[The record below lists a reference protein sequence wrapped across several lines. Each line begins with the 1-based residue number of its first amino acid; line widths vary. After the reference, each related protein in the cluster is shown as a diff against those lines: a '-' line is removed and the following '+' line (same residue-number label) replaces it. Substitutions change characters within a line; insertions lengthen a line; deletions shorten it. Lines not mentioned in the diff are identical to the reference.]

1 MTILRVG
8 IAGLGTVGGGLFRLL
23 VNQTETI
30 AERCGRTISVTAIS
44 ARDRDKERDL
54 NLSGIKWHE
63 DAVSLARDDNVDV
76 VCELIGGTDGIAL
89 QVCESAL
96 SSGKDVV
103 TANKAMLAVHG
114 VRLASLAEKHDV
126 EIYYEAAVAGGIPII
141 KSIREGLSGNR
152 ISGVVGIL
160 NGTCNYILTDMHDA
174 ALAGES
180 RDFNKVLKE
189 AQRLG
194 YAESDPSTDIDGIDA
209 AHKLCILT
217 SVAFGTKIDFTSTYV
232 EGIRHISAVDV
243 EYAVELGYRI
253 KLLAIARIRKNGIQ
267 QRVHPCMVRERT
279 TIARV
284 DGVNN
289 AIVVHSDF
297 AGTTIYEGPGAGGD
311 ATASAVAA
319 DLVDVAKQH
328 RTPTFAVPTSSLDKP
343 SFAPIDQISSA
354 YYIRLMLVDKPGV
367 IADIAA
373 CLRDQEVSV
382 ESMLQRRRSPGD
394 VVPVV
399 LTTHDSTEASV
410 RGALNTMETLPSVT
424 EKPQMIRIEDI

>member
-114 VRLASLAEKHDV
+114 ARLASLAEKHDV

-289 AIVVHSDF
+289 AIVVQSDF

-343 SFAPIDQISSA
+343 SFAPIDQIASA

-410 RGALNTMETLPSVT
+410 RLALNTMETLPSVT